1 MRSHAIMIASVVVAG
16 ALATAEAHA
25 QSANAQLVNG
35 DGKTIGNVA
44 LSQLERGVRV
54 FAQATDLPPG
64 QHAFHI
70 HETGQCEAP
79 DFESAGGHFN
89 PTDEAHGWD
98 NPQGY
103 HAGDLPNVHV
113 QDDGRLAVEYFT
125 DAVTLKEGEE
135 TSLFDDDSSAI
146 VIHAGADDYQTEPAG
161 DAGQRIACGVISP
174 TGG

>member
-1 MRSHAIMIASVVVAG
+1 MLSRAIMIASVATAG
-16 ALATAEAHA
+16 VLATAEAQV
-25 QSANAQLVNG
+25 QSADAVLVDS

-44 LSQLERGVRV
+44 LSQLERGVRL

-70 HETGQCEAP
+70 HETGECDAP

-89 PTDEAHGWD
+89 PTDEQHGWD

-113 QDDGRLAVEYFT
+113 QDDGRLAVEYFS
-125 DAVTLKEGEE
+125 DAVTLREGEE
-135 TSLFDDDSSAI
+135 TSLFDDDGSAI
-146 VIHAGADDYQTEPAG
+146 VIHAGADDYRTDPAG
-161 DAGQRIACGVISP
+161 AAGERIACGVISP
-174 TGG
+174 SG

>member
-1 MRSHAIMIASVVVAG
+1 MLSRAIMIASVATAGVVA
-16 ALATAEAHA
+16 AAQAHA
-25 QSANAQLVNG
+25 QSADAMLVDS

-44 LSQLERGVRV
+44 LRQLARGVRV
-54 FAQATDLPPG
+54 FAQAADLPPG

-70 HETGQCEAP
+70 HETGACEPP

-89 PTDEAHGWD
+89 PTDEQHGWD

-103 HAGDLPNVHV
+103 HAGDFPNIHV

-125 DAVTLKEGEE
+125 DAVTLRDGEE
-135 TSLFDDDSSAI
+135 TSVFDDDGAAI

-161 DAGQRIACGVISP
+161 DAGERIACGVISP
-174 TGG
+174 SG

>member
-1 MRSHAIMIASVVVAG
+1 MLSRAIMIASVATAG
-16 ALATAEAHA
+16 VLATAESHP
-25 QSANAQLVNG
+25 QSADTVLVDS

-44 LSQLERGVRV
+44 LSQLERGVRL

-70 HETGQCEAP
+70 HETGECDAP

-89 PTDEAHGWD
+89 PTDEQHGWD

-103 HAGDLPNVHV
+103 HAGDFPNIHV

-125 DAVTLKEGEE
+125 DAVTLREGEE
-135 TSLFDDDSSAI
+135 TSLFDDDGAAI
-146 VIHAGADDYQTEPAG
+146 VIHAGADDYRTDPAG
-161 DAGQRIACGVISP
+161 AAGERIACGVISP
-174 TGG
+174 SG

>member
-1 MRSHAIMIASVVVAG
+1 MLSRAIMIASVATAG
-16 ALATAEAHA
+16 VLATAEAQA
-25 QSANAQLVNG
+25 QSADAVLVDS

-44 LSQLERGVRV
+44 LSQLERGVRL

-70 HETGQCEAP
+70 HETGECGAP

-89 PTDEAHGWD
+89 PTDEQHGWD

-103 HAGDLPNVHV
+103 HAGDFPNIHV

-125 DAVTLKEGEE
+125 DAVTLREGEE
-135 TSLFDDDSSAI
+135 TSLFDDDGSAI
-146 VIHAGADDYQTEPAG
+146 VIHAGADDYRTDPAG
-161 DAGQRIACGVISP
+161 AAGERIACGVISP
-174 TGG
+174 SG